1 MPPGCAQGALKNF
14 KIPEVRPFKIL
25 SARLKIWSHA
35 SKSQKTVSNPG
46 FWAENPI
53 LEDSLRIRDPT
64 FQVRHFTP
72 RCEKISEQIRTPQFA
87 VEVAIVHWSQNT
99 TQHARPARAIERQI
113 STRARG
119 RTCFTCLFWTCGRP
133 GPPALGGLAGRA
145 RARARALSRNQSFK
159 ITTFLLVNF
168 KNDQGKSCSVSRD
181 WQPPKISAQSV
192 PIL

>member
-14 KIPEVRPFKIL
+14 KIPEVRPFTIL
-25 SARLKIWSHA
+25 RSRLKIWSHA

-53 LEDSLRIRDPT
+53 LERFPQNSRPDFPSAPFYTSVWENFGANQDASIRSRSCDRSLKPEHDTTCAPRSRDRAPN
-64 FQVRHFTP
+64 FNARARKNLFYLSFLNVR
-72 RCEKISEQIRTPQFA
+72 E
-87 VEVAIVHWSQNT
+87 
-99 TQHARPARAIERQI
+99 ARPP
-113 STRARG
+113 SS
-119 RTCFTCLFWTCGRP
+119 GRP
-133 GPPALGGLAGRA
+133 GRA
-145 RARARALSRNQSFK
+145 RARARALSTKQNLK

-168 KNDQGKSCSVSRD
+168 ENDQGKSCSVSRD